1 MANRNECFYS
11 VKALNNSEYEVK
23 TALTTSLDIISTA
36 FGGLNIEPNAFSKTQ
51 EIIYFA
57 EYSNKSVLYITT
69 KEKNPIFKEVKM
81 FYLNNFISHNCLNN
95 VIRVE
100 GLLSKINY
108 NSHYW
113 DCFGI
118 IVPEEVYASVV
129 LENTIRS

>member
-23 TALTTSLDIISTA
+23 TALTTSLDIELSLGSLDIK
-36 FGGLNIEPNAFSKTQ
+36 PNAFSKTQ

-57 EYSNKSVLYITT
+57 ESGNQSTLYITT
-69 KEKNPIFKEVKM
+69 KEKNPIFKEVKKSC
-81 FYLNNFISHNCLNN
+81 LVNFISYNCLKN

-100 GLLSKINY
+100 GLLSKIHN